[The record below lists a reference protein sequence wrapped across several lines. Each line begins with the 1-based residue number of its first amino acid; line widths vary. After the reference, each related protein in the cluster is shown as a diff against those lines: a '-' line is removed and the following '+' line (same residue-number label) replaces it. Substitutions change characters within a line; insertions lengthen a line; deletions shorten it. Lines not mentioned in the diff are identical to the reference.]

1 MSETSSPAIRIL
13 IADDHA
19 LVRHGLRKLLAE
31 GGFEVVGEAKDGAEA
46 ARLTEELAPDVLL
59 LDLAMPESSGFDAL
73 RLLSKYKSQTRVLL
87 LTAGLIRSEIP
98 VALKLGARGVLLKDA
113 DADLLFQAVRA
124 VHAGQLWVRR
134 EVIDDLLS
142 GPPLLASSNAR
153 SKSNNT
159 YGLTKREL
167 ELVNLVAS
175 GYSNKEI
182 AARCSLREDTVKHH
196 LSSIFDK
203 TGCSSRLELAL
214 FALNHKIA

>member
-1 MSETSSPAIRIL
+1 MSEPSSDAIRIL

-19 LVRHGLRKLLAE
+19 LVRHGLRKLLVE
-31 GGFEVVGEAKDGAEA
+31 GGFEVVGEAKDGSEA
-46 ARLTEELAPDVLL
+46 ARLTEELEPDVLL
-59 LDLAMPESSGFDAL
+59 LDVAMPESSGFDAL
-73 RLLSKYKSQTRVLL
+73 RLLSKYKSRTRVLL

-134 EVIDDLLS
+134 EVIDDLLT
-142 GPPLLASSNAR
+142 GPPVLASSNGRA
-153 SKSNNT
+153 KSNNS